1 MPSGGSAHGGVAHE
15 VMNVAGF
22 HDPSAP
28 VRCAFGD
35 VFVTGAWLHRGPGS
49 ASGLA
54 SVKCVVPPRLTS
66 AGFVPV
72 RVFADGSSLKNALGS
87 ANVQFSISPDARV
100 KVVFPRLSWG
110 AEVVSVGGEHL
121 AGPGDASQ
129 GGHLDSDSTS
139 CVFAGSASPA
149 RIVSSSVI
157 TCEVP
162 AGVPIVRRPGQGGK
176 GVTWWGPD
184 HGDES
189 SRALAEVSD
198 ASKDL
203 EYDRNGGSI
212 VQPTANG
219 LRPVTACARGGS
231 CGGDSEGTGTNMLW
245 FQSTGATSPIKA
257 DIDEG
262 FSDGG
267 TLVRLA
273 LSTALPPDWLDCRFG
288 TVSVPARPV
297 VYHDPAVDAK
307 SAELL
312 ADARTQLGG
321 VDMDLECI
329 SPGHAPGTVNVEVAL
344 THSKMPSFGADV
356 GFLYV

>member
-1 MPSGGSAHGGVAHE
+1 
-15 VMNVAGF
+15 
-22 HDPSAP
+22 
-28 VRCAFGD
+28 
-35 VFVTGAWLHRGPGS
+35 
-49 ASGLA
+49 
-54 SVKCVVPPRLTS
+54 
-66 AGFVPV
+66 
-72 RVFADGSSLKNALGS
+72 
-87 ANVQFSISPDARV
+87 
-100 KVVFPRLSWG
+100 
-110 AEVVSVGGEHL
+110 
-121 AGPGDASQ
+121 
-129 GGHLDSDSTS
+129 
-139 CVFAGSASPA
+139 
-149 RIVSSSVI
+149 
-157 TCEVP
+157 
-162 AGVPIVRRPGQGGK
+162 
-176 GVTWWGPD
+176 
-184 HGDES
+184 
-189 SRALAEVSD
+189 
-198 ASKDL
+198 
-203 EYDRNGGSI
+203 
-212 VQPTANG
+212 
-219 LRPVTACARGGS
+219 
-231 CGGDSEGTGTNMLW
+231 MLW

-288 TVSVPARPV
+288 TIAVPARPV